1 MSKQRYSQ
9 EKGNR
14 FENRTIK
21 RLWTAVGRVWPW
33 KQHEKPDEGF
43 HPPPE
48 LADWRFEFRARKAP
62 GVYSALKKA
71 RAEADYPDRI
81 ACVFSESGTDRA
93 FDTDRVFVAV
103 PWSLFAE
110 MLELFLRRRVPAMPR
125 ETRAARLPS
134 VFELTDPEPSSILR
148 PPGPGDDNA

>member
-14 FENRTIK
+14 FENLTIK

-33 KQHEKPDEGF
+33 KLYEKPDEGF

-48 LADWRFEFRARKAP
+48 LSDWRFEFRARKAP

-81 ACVFSESGTDRA
+81 ACVFSESGTVRA
-93 FDTDRVFVAV
+93 FDTDRVFVAI
-103 PWSLFAE
+103 PWSLFVE
-110 MLELFLRRRVPAMPR
+110 MLRVFVPRGNRKLSGAPA
-125 ETRAARLPS
+125 ETRAAQHQHR
-134 VFELTDPEPSSILR
+134 
-148 PPGPGDDNA
+148 DDTA